1 MERQLR
7 RQIRDPVNVQEL
19 AQDLNRIWNSILQ
32 AFLFQLVTS
41 MRRRCTAM
49 ITQKEDTLAVSLVTL
64 ILQAVNF
71 MTS

>member
-19 AQDLNRIWNSILQ
+19 AHDLNRIWNPTCDIKAANEHNDDTLI
-32 AFLFQLVTS
+32 A
-41 MRRRCTAM
+41 
-49 ITQKEDTLAVSLVTL
+49 QKEDTLAVSLVTL